1 MNFFK
6 LFFCVSAILVSA
18 CNDQIEATPEQVE
31 DRELQI
37 IQESRLPRF
46 ESRVDSIKINWYTVS
61 NAENYQLVWSKN
73 RGAEQTFITSETN
86 YTIQTSGFEV
96 FDVWVS
102 ALDQQGGVLQTTETV
117 EVRSIDPSLST
128 VRFSDNAP

>member
-73 RGAEQTFITSETN
+73 RGAEQSFITSETN

-117 EVRSIDPSLST
+117 EVRSIDPSVST

>member
-6 LFFCVSAILVSA
+6 LLFCVSAILVSA

-73 RGAEQTFITSETN
+73 RGAEQSFVTSETN
-86 YTIQTSGFEV
+86 HTIQTSGFEV